1 MRLFNRSGRSDPER
15 SAPQGH
21 GDGAIIQ
28 PNAPTS
34 AQAVFAELLREV
46 APLYRQAGFH
56 RQGGSFYR
64 SGETCLHVVNYQKSQ
79 SSSKAEIRFTVN
91 VGIASWRLLAFFARP
106 DPPPKTVP
114 EYKCHVRWRIGKL
127 LGRGDLWW
135 VVGAGGRVPATE
147 QQAIVRDTILPWLD
161 AHGSDSGLVHLLL
174 QRAPSKQAVLT
185 YEAVLLHRPE
195 TYRLF
200 KDRLPS
206 YQAQAARNGVMEW
219 TLEKLAEEQA
229 AWADAWDQ
237 VP

>member
-195 TYRLF
+195 TYRLS
-200 KDRLPS
+200 RTAYRHIRPR
-206 YQAQAARNGVMEW
+206 QPG
-219 TLEKLAEEQA
+219 TG
-229 AWADAWDQ
+229 
-237 VP
+237 